1 MSKVDEICEKAKEA
15 SYELA
20 TLSTDTKNKVLLSC
34 ARVLSENKD
43 GILAANAVDMENA
56 RMKGMS
62 ESLLDRLCLTE
73 DRIEGMADGL
83 RQIAALDD
91 PIGEIISMKKRPNG
105 LMIGQKRVP
114 LGVIGVIYE
123 ARPNVTSDVFGLCFK
138 TSNVVILKGGS
149 DAITSNKAIVDIFH
163 EVLAHMNLPEAFVT
177 LIEDTTRESTEEFM
191 KEDKYVDL
199 LIPRGGKGLIS
210 NVTKNSTIPVIETGT
225 GNCHVYVDKY
235 ANFYM
240 ALDIIENAK
249 TQRIGVCNA
258 MESLVVHKD
267 IKDEF
272 LPLLEK
278 RLKSKNVAYH
288 ADADSIGDF
297 TEGDAVPA
305 TEEDF
310 GTEYLDLIMSVKTV
324 SSLDEAIR
332 HINKYNTGHSEVIVT
347 DNYENAMEFLNRI
360 DTAAVYVN
368 ASSRFTDGGEFGFG
382 AEIGISTQKLHAR
395 GPMGLLALTS
405 YKYII
410 FGNGQVRQ

>member
-1 MSKVDEICEKAKEA
+1 MSKIDEICEKAKET
-15 SYELA
+15 SYFLG
-20 TLSTDTKNKVLLSC
+20 TLSTDKKNQVLENC
-34 ARVLSENKD
+34 AKALTENME
-43 GILAANAVDMENA
+43 GIMAANAIDMENG
-56 RMKGMS
+56 RIKGMP
-62 ESLLDRLCLTE
+62 EALLDRLCLTE

-83 RQIAALDD
+83 RKIASLDD
-91 PIGEIISMKKRPNG
+91 PIGEVISMKKRPNG
-105 LMIGQKRVP
+105 LLIGQRRVP

-163 EVLAHMNLPEAFVT
+163 DVLFHMGLPETIVS
-177 LIEDTTRESTEEFM
+177 LIEDTSHEATAEFM
-191 KEDKYVDL
+191 TEDKYVDL

-210 NVTKNSTIPVIETGT
+210 TVTKNSTIPVIETGT

-235 ANFYM
+235 ANFDM
-240 ALDIIENAK
+240 ALNIIENAK

-278 RLKSKNVAYH
+278 RLAPKKVSYH
-288 ADADSIGDF
+288 ADEESIGDF
-297 TEGDAVPA
+297 TEGDAIPA

-310 GTEYLDLIMSVKTV
+310 GNEYLDLIMSVKTV

-347 DNYENAMEFLNRI
+347 DNYENAMEFLDKI
-360 DTAAVYVN
+360 DAAAVYVN

-405 YKYII
+405 YKYVI
-410 FGNGQVRQ
+410 FGNGQIR

>member
-20 TLSTDTKNKVLLSC
+20 TLSTDTKNKVLLTC
-34 ARVLSENKD
+34 ARLLSENKD

-56 RMKGMS
+56 RAKGMK

-83 RQIAALDD
+83 RKIADLDD
-91 PIGEIISMKKRPNG
+91 PIGVIISMKRRPNG

-149 DAITSNKAIVDIFH
+149 DAITSNMAIVDIFH
-163 EVLAHMNLPEAFVT
+163 EVLKHMNLPETFVS

-210 NVTKNSTIPVIETGT
+210 TVTKNSTIPVIETGT

-235 ANFYM
+235 ANFDM

-278 RLKSKNVAYH
+278 RLKSKKVSYH
-288 ADADSIGDF
+288 ADAESIGDF

-360 DTAAVYVN
+360 DAAAVYVN

-410 FGNGQVRQ
+410 FGNGQIRQ

>member
-20 TLSTDTKNKVLLSC
+20 TLSTDTKNKVLLTC
-34 ARVLSENKD
+34 ARLLSENKD

-56 RMKGMS
+56 RAKGMK

-83 RQIAALDD
+83 RKIADLDD
-91 PIGEIISMKKRPNG
+91 PIGVIISMKRRPNG

-149 DAITSNKAIVDIFH
+149 DAITSNMAIVDIFH
-163 EVLAHMNLPEAFVT
+163 EVLKHMNLPETFVS

-210 NVTKNSTIPVIETGT
+210 TVTKNSTIPVIETGT

-235 ANFYM
+235 ANFDM

-278 RLKSKNVAYH
+278 RLKSKKVSYH
-288 ADADSIGDF
+288 ADAESIGDF

-360 DTAAVYVN
+360 DAAAVYVN

>member
-20 TLSTDTKNKVLLSC
+20 TLTTDTKNKVLLSC

-235 ANFYM
+235 ANFDM

>member
-235 ANFYM
+235 ANFDM

-360 DTAAVYVN
+360 DAAAVYVN

>member
-1 MSKVDEICEKAKEA
+1 MSKIDEICEKAKEV
-15 SYELA
+15 SYSLA
-20 TLSTDTKNKVLLSC
+20 TLSTDMKNKVLLSC
-34 ARVLSENKD
+34 ATILSENKD
-43 GILAANAVDMENA
+43 GIMAANAVDMENA
-56 RMKGMS
+56 RAKGMS
-62 ESLLDRLCLTE
+62 EALLDRLCLTE

-83 RQIAALDD
+83 RKVASLDD
-91 PIGEIISMKKRPNG
+91 PIGEIISMNKRPNG
-105 LMIGQKRVP
+105 LLIGQKRVP

-123 ARPNVTSDVFGLCFK
+123 ARPNVTADVFGLCFK

-149 DAITSNKAIVDIFH
+149 DAITSNKAIVDVFH
-163 EVLAHMNLPEAFVT
+163 EVLSHFNLPSEYVS
-177 LIEDTTRESTEEFM
+177 LILDTTHEATEEFM

-210 NVTKNSTIPVIETGT
+210 NVTKNATIPVIETGT

-235 ANFYM
+235 ANFDM

-258 MESLVVHKD
+258 MESLVVHRD
-267 IKDEF
+267 IKDKF

-278 RLKSKNVAYH
+278 RLLPKKVSYH
-288 ADADSIGDF
+288 ADQYSISDF

-347 DNYENAMEFLNRI
+347 DNYENAMEFLDRI
-360 DTAAVYVN
+360 DAAAVYVN

-405 YKYII
+405 YKYVI
-410 FGNGQVRQ
+410 FGNGQIR

>member
-73 DRIEGMADGL
+73 DRIEGMANGL

-235 ANFYM
+235 ANFDM

>member
-149 DAITSNKAIVDIFH
+149 DAITSNKVIVDIFH

-235 ANFYM
+235 ANFDM